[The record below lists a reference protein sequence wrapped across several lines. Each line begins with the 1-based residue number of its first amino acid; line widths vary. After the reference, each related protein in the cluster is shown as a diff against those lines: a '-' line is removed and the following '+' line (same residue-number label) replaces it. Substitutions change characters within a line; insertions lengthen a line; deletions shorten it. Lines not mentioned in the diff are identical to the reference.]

1 LLDDSTK
8 VIGSRGCPLAL
19 SDIPLDPKTEK
30 CFTLSENCSQLGRVC
45 TVDGRGSKY
54 VDPTPV
60 GSYYGYPM
68 EEKIR
73 TLSKLYARHFSA
85 QLDTVRL
92 RTGKTTE
99 RIKIDHP
106 EAAAVV
112 PFLDEQR
119 ILMVR
124 QWRYAIERETLEI
137 PAGKVDPGED
147 VEVCAIRELKEET
160 GYEAKHLLHLFNY
173 YPAIGY
179 SNEII
184 RIYAASGLKCQPGE
198 QDLDEISRVE
208 VMELGRV
215 LDLILQGRIFD
226 GKTVIGISLFL
237 AKQQRGEIPPGFF

>member
-1 LLDDSTK
+1 MFHQTSND
-8 VIGSRGCPLAL
+8 IGSH
-19 SDIPLDPKTEK
+19 
-30 CFTLSENCSQLGRVC
+30 
-45 TVDGRGSKY
+45 
-54 VDPTPV
+54 
-60 GSYYGYPM
+60 M

-73 TLSKLYARHFSA
+73 TLSKLYAKHFSA

-137 PAGKVDPGED
+137 PAGKADPGED
-147 VEVCAIRELKEET
+147 LEVCAIRELKEET
-160 GYEAKHLLHLFNY
+160 GYQAEHLLHLFSY

-184 RIYAASGLKCQPGE
+184 RIYAASGLRSQPGE
-198 QDLDEISRVE
+198 QDMDEIAKVEVVELSRVQ
-208 VMELGRV
+208 
-215 LDLILQGRIFD
+215 DLILQGLITD

-237 AKQQRGEIPPGFF
+237 AKQQRGQIPQGFF